1 MNWLWKPVQKLLRKE
16 APDGWLK
23 TGGCTSAEKRMY
35 LVDAQPAVVKIP
47 KKAPG
52 EKLLLKEIVKQNK
65 NGCRKLTEG

>member
-1 MNWLWKPVQKLLRKE
+1 MAVETCAE
-16 APDGWLK
+16 AVEKRSAGWVAE